1 MGEKVF
7 IGVGHGGSDSGAV
20 GMGGVYE
27 KNINLAIALACKAV
41 LVRHGLDVLLSRE
54 VDEKD
59 TLLEEIDECNR
70 FAPVLAVDIHNN
82 AGGGD
87 GFEVFHEVKGGVSK
101 KLAKAIETQV
111 TKIGQNSRGLKI
123 KLTNSGGD
131 WFGFIRKIH
140 APSVLVE
147 CAFVDTRDIQMV
159 DTPEKCR
166 IMGEAIGKGVLEV
179 LGISFN
185 QENPTKPELD
195 KDKLYRVQVGA
206 FANHGNAVALL
217 DKLEKAGF
225 EGYIP

>member
-1 MGEKVF
+1 MGKKVF

-20 GMGGVYE
+20 GIGGVYE
-27 KNINLAIALACKAV
+27 KNINLSIALACKAV

-54 VDEKD
+54 KDEQD
-59 TLLEEIDECNR
+59 TLTQEIAECNR

-111 TKIGQNSRGLKI
+111 LKIGQNSRGLKT
-123 KLTNSGGD
+123 KLNSNGGD
-131 WFGFIRKIH
+131 WFGFIREVH

-147 CAFVDTRDIQMV
+147 CAFLDTKDIQIV
-159 DTPEKCR
+159 DTPEECAG
-166 IMGEAIGKGVLEV
+166 MGVAIAKGVLEV
-179 LGISFN
+179 LGIGFV
-185 QENPTKPELD
+185 EVETAKPEVD

-206 FANHGNAVALL
+206 FGNRGYAVALL
-217 DKLEKAGF
+217 EKLEKAGF
-225 EGYIP
+225 EGYIA